1 MPKTSREEA
10 VSDMEDTSADAFT
23 RAVEGFLG
31 RLSKKLATD
40 HKNPFLTELKRLYD
54 SVKSNPTACDG
65 ESFTQQATQSLKQSM
80 DTLEGKHKST
90 RFRHFMSAIAP
101 FMRKVE
107 PVIKVLE
114 PLGSAG
120 PMGTGI
126 IFSGAR
132 LVLEMAV
139 GYQDYFDE
147 LLSALCIIADNL
159 RVYELRS
166 QDFRDKPDF
175 QSRLVSCYKRIL
187 EFWYSVSET
196 LRDARKA
203 SLKALHPDRS
213 DDIVAAKGR
222 FREDMDSLNDLA
234 KAYES
239 KRSDENY
246 EREKMDRIRKW
257 LAGGQAVGSEPTRI
271 PLHNGQARHPGT
283 CEWILQ
289 NSRFME
295 WRDSKHKSVLW
306 YNAPPGSGKSVLA
319 SAIIDHLRERGEKV
333 AYFFFSFSDNHR
345 KRGINA
351 FRSLIIQLLCALSSH
366 VSETFISTCWKEMEN
381 DPQALASEEVA
392 AKLINE
398 LFTHNNFFVVID
410 GLDECI
416 NMDLPSTS
424 PHTMRE
430 TREPYDALKN
440 LKHMVGKS
448 QTPFVGGR
456 WLFTSRKHY
465 LGIDQTMKDIAAVE
479 IQAEP
484 SVIARDVQMY
494 LNANTPNIHWA
505 DDYPGADESFLYA
518 RLLCYALSR
527 KKDASPSDIKDD
539 LQRFTGD
546 LNGYFNRS
554 LVKIAE
560 HEDDK
565 QEFAQRLFL
574 LLVTAEQSLT
584 VTAVIDAL
592 SVDYRARE
600 YNRRRREKQ
609 GEELIRELCGPLVDL
624 DPVVRF
630 CHKSVR
636 DYLKQDPEGN
646 TKIDK
651 SIRKFFVPGSQ
662 KANSHLGMDC
672 LAYLVHNSYNEFQS
686 LDFLLGNKAEGH
698 SFLRYAATFWFQHLY
713 DVDPTPTIRERVV
726 AFLKSKAFWTCLFVQ
741 SRVAPFLFGYYS
753 QNRSGSFRMGI
764 KGHQYVGDDSFGVPL
779 PAWLIDHSEDLD
791 QSFCCFIME
800 WRETLTSCS
809 DGLKYCFPLR
819 RFSKANSCHLTPL
832 AKAEGSRLRVIHLE
846 EFLAVESITT
856 VYAFDLDVK
865 KNRPVVNLF
874 FRNKS
879 DTAAEIWQFKAQLH
893 SKPKGTDIALT
904 PHKVPVTENSDS
916 LIYFIV
922 NGAGHVEMWYLH
934 STTLQVG
941 PVVSEP
947 RVESAPSMLPVR
959 SQRQQHMPTWNIV
972 GSRTICSPSD
982 SSIRVVCLDL
992 SRCDV
997 DSKFDGFE
1005 SEDDDGRSDTS
1016 SSASDSTSDEE
1027 YSSSDDH
1034 SSDQDSA
1041 IEVVTNVD
1049 RVGSH
1054 CDTRGDILSDQP
1066 TTTRIQEKDTKCMVF
1081 IRSGKPSMN
1090 PIYVSWTSISCHWDR
1105 VVDTIH
1111 PTLPLIVLTHSPT
1124 ELKVIDVST
1133 DGRPETIHLPSSE
1146 HETDGNQAAQSRG
1159 TTTYARAD
1167 LSIPSA
1173 NW

>member
-574 LLVTAEQSLT
+574 LLSIIE
-584 VTAVIDAL
+584 
-592 SVDYRARE
+592 RE
-600 YNRRRREKQ
+600 NII
-609 GEELIRELCGPLVDL
+609 EE
-624 DPVVRF
+624 
-630 CHKSVR
+630 
-636 DYLKQDPEGN
+636 
-646 TKIDK
+646 
-651 SIRKFFVPGSQ
+651 
-662 KANSHLGMDC
+662 
-672 LAYLVHNSYNEFQS
+672 
-686 LDFLLGNKAEGH
+686 
-698 SFLRYAATFWFQHLY
+698 
-713 DVDPTPTIRERVV
+713 
-726 AFLKSKAFWTCLFVQ
+726 
-741 SRVAPFLFGYYS
+741 
-753 QNRSGSFRMGI
+753 
-764 KGHQYVGDDSFGVPL
+764 
-779 PAWLIDHSEDLD
+779 
-791 QSFCCFIME
+791 
-800 WRETLTSCS
+800 
-809 DGLKYCFPLR
+809 
-819 RFSKANSCHLTPL
+819 
-832 AKAEGSRLRVIHLE
+832 E
-846 EFLAVESITT
+846 E
-856 VYAFDLDVK
+856 
-865 KNRPVVNLF
+865 KNRAKN
-874 FRNKS
+874 
-879 DTAAEIWQFKAQLH
+879 
-893 SKPKGTDIALT
+893 
-904 PHKVPVTENSDS
+904 
-916 LIYFIV
+916 
-922 NGAGHVEMWYLH
+922 
-934 STTLQVG
+934 
-941 PVVSEP
+941 
-947 RVESAPSMLPVR
+947 
-959 SQRQQHMPTWNIV
+959 
-972 GSRTICSPSD
+972 
-982 SSIRVVCLDL
+982 
-992 SRCDV
+992 
-997 DSKFDGFE
+997 
-1005 SEDDDGRSDTS
+1005 
-1016 SSASDSTSDEE
+1016 
-1027 YSSSDDH
+1027 
-1034 SSDQDSA
+1034 
-1041 IEVVTNVD
+1041 
-1049 RVGSH
+1049 
-1054 CDTRGDILSDQP
+1054 
-1066 TTTRIQEKDTKCMVF
+1066 
-1081 IRSGKPSMN
+1081 
-1090 PIYVSWTSISCHWDR
+1090 
-1105 VVDTIH
+1105 
-1111 PTLPLIVLTHSPT
+1111 
-1124 ELKVIDVST
+1124 
-1133 DGRPETIHLPSSE
+1133 
-1146 HETDGNQAAQSRG
+1146 
-1159 TTTYARAD
+1159 
-1167 LSIPSA
+1167 
-1173 NW
+1173 